1 MVTLWANVAD
11 AGGHEWA
18 PAVVED
24 QASELNPSVRASL
37 DHSGFALR
45 RARQVHARLW
55 ERLVGADVTPGQYA
69 LMDVLHHDEPLD
81 LGTLARRASVEETT
95 AVRVL
100 RRLTERG
107 ALHRTPDPLDRC
119 GLLIRLTDS
128 ARALMFAHTPAVN
141 EVQDTLV
148 STLTPVQRTRFAR
161 LSAVVAG
168 LVTADGTPLT

>member
-18 PAVVED
+18 PAVVEED

-95 AVRVL
+95 AV
-100 RRLTERG
+100 
-107 ALHRTPDPLDRC
+107 
-119 GLLIRLTDS
+119 
-128 ARALMFAHTPAVN
+128 
-141 EVQDTLV
+141 
-148 STLTPVQRTRFAR
+148 
-161 LSAVVAG
+161 
-168 LVTADGTPLT
+168 